1 MILQEKDYLEIYK
14 KESED
19 QLGWGSS
26 SEWTNQDFEKLGE
39 LIFEKTGVRLSASTL
54 KRVWGKVKYE
64 SAPTLTT
71 LNTLAQFSGYENWRN
86 FRSRAQTKLVNG
98 HSNGNGTHKNDDNTD
113 ITAEPA
119 VKQKSEV
126 KSKNGAWKLI
136 GAFVLTA
143 LAVVLYFNLN
153 SGTEIDPANALFEAR
168 VVSDDLPNSVVF
180 DYNIGD
186 ASIDSVT
193 IQQSWDPRRR
203 ERVSTDRHQHTS
215 IYYFPGVFQAKLLAG
230 EQVVKEREV
239 YIQTKGWKGIISQ
252 GAIPTYLSAEEI
264 GLRGNTMRIDAETL
278 RRKTGKSV
286 FNEVWTEFYDVHQFD
301 GVDAGN
307 FKMQVTLQNTSSK
320 EQAVCQ
326 NARVTLLGSGAV
338 IALPLC
344 GKGCTS
350 AISAYIA
357 GTSINGKDTDLSAFG
372 CDFSKP
378 QQLRYEVM
386 EGKLK
391 VYLNNIE
398 ILAFPDPIMIGKIEG
413 VIVGFEGTGQL
424 LDLEIK

>member
-19 QLGWGSS
+19 HLGWSSS

-39 LIFEKTGVRLSASTL
+39 LIFERTGVRLSASTL

-86 FRSRAQTKLVNG
+86 FRSKTQTKIVNG
-98 HSNGNGTHKNDDNTD
+98 HSNGNGAHKPEITTPIEPQAP
-113 ITAEPA
+113 ITAIPITKPA
-119 VKQKSEV
+119 SRVWRV
-126 KSKNGAWKLI
+126 AV
-136 GAFVLTA
+136 AFALTV
-143 LAVVLYFNLN
+143 LAVVLYFNLT
-153 SGTEIDPANALFEAR
+153 SGTEINPANASFEAR

-186 ASIDSVT
+186 ASLDSVI

-203 ERVSTDRHQHTS
+203 ERVSAERHQHTS
-215 IYYFPGVFQAKLLAG
+215 IYYYPGVFQAKLIAG
-230 EQVVKEREV
+230 NQIVKEREV
-239 YIQTKGWKGIISQ
+239 YIKTKGWKGIISQ
-252 GAIPTYLSAEEI
+252 GSIPIYLSAEDI
-264 GLRGNTMRIDAETL
+264 GLSGNTMHIDAETL
-278 RRKTGKSV
+278 SHKTGKSV
-286 FNEVWTEFYDVHQFD
+286 FNETWTEFYNVQPFD
-301 GVDAGN
+301 SIDPGN
-307 FKMQVTLQNTSSK
+307 FRMQVTLQNTSSK

-338 IALPLC
+338 IGLPLC

-357 GTSINGKDTDLSAFG
+357 GTAINGKDTDLSAFG

-378 QQLRYEVM
+378 QQLRYEMV
-386 EGKLK
+386 EGKFK

-398 ILAFPDPIMIGKIEG
+398 ILAHPDPIQLGKIEG
-413 VIVGFEGTGQL
+413 VIIGFEGIGQL